1 MKLRHQGRLRRQQYF
16 YMVLTIGIGILI
28 GLLGASEAVPAY
40 PGYTVT
46 LDGQPFLANQK
57 LYRVE
62 KAPMVPLSAFA
73 KTIGAESTWFP
84 ESQEVTLYRNNSY
97 MRFKLGTVQA
107 YHNGNPIALSTAPI
121 TIDKQIY
128 VPLMP
133 LAKAFDLNYAS
144 SDSDILLKTRNT
156 TRVYFINDNYLE
168 TQFFPEFAYTLGLPF
183 GWEKLSKNVY
193 GFNDELDDYNLRL
206 GKVDLTTVKAQDLY
220 SYRDL
225 LKTELQKQYGNQL
238 TLKGEGS
245 LTYNKIVVEYL
256 NYQLVQ
262 PEGARLYETFL
273 VAKDNQIYTFDASY
287 PATADLK
294 YLSTLYRDVMSTLAF
309 PSRTIQRQHEY
320 YVELS
325 PFLSLGM
332 QLTSSIHSNVEVME
346 TVPFMGSLE
355 HHRKISSLYAIV
367 TKDNQTLSLAIP
379 IADDGSFNTLLH
391 TPFGTGKHNFEI
403 IARPEDGSADQ
414 TLMEFSAINL
424 SSRTTR
430 YRIPTKYIRSDS
442 PEIVSLAQ
450 SLTTDKQ
457 SSYFRAKA
465 LFDWVVD
472 NIQPEFGLPSR
483 VLNLNVNPPRQLTQI
498 LTDEQATPIEYNLL
512 LAGLLR
518 SLNFEAKVVSA
529 ERNAQLSFFVEA
541 YINGRWVVMDPVN
554 AVLAETY
561 PLLTDFEATKVP
573 TPLNQF
579 RTFHYIPQ
587 KDYQSLFDAFKEVE

>member
-1 MKLRHQGRLRRQQYF
+1 MRLRHQPRMRRHQYF
-16 YMVLTIGIGILI
+16 YIVLMIGIGILL
-28 GLLGASEAVPAY
+28 GLLGASEAEPAY
-40 PGYTVT
+40 PSYAIT
-46 LDGQPFLANQK
+46 LDGQPYLEAHK
-57 LYRVE
+57 LYRISDV
-62 KAPMVPLSAFA
+62 PMVPLNAFA
-73 KTIGAESTWFP
+73 KSIGAQSTWFP
-84 ESQEVTLYRNNSY
+84 ESEEVTLYRSNSF

-107 YHNGNPIALSTAPI
+107 YHNGNPIALSTAPV

-133 LAKAFDLNYAS
+133 LAKAFDLNYS
-144 SDSDILLKTRNT
+144 VSGSGIQLTSRNT

-183 GWEKLSKNVY
+183 GWEKLSENVY

-245 LTYNKIVVEYL
+245 LAFNKIDVEYL

-309 PSRTIQRQHEY
+309 PSNTIQRQHEY
-320 YVELS
+320 YVEHS
-325 PFLSLGM
+325 PFLSLGL
-332 QLTSSIHSNVEVME
+332 QLTSNLHSNIEVME

-355 HHRKISSLYAIV
+355 HYKKISTLYAIV
-367 TKDNQTLSLAIP
+367 TKDDQTLSLAIP
-379 IADDGSFNTLLH
+379 VADDGSFNTLLH

-414 TLMEFSAINL
+414 TLLEFSAINL

-430 YRIPTKYIRSDS
+430 YRIPTKYIQSDA
-442 PEIVSLAQ
+442 PEIVALAQ
-450 SLTTDKQ
+450 TLTADKQ

-465 LFDWVVD
+465 LFDWIVD
-472 NIQPEFGLPSR
+472 NIEPQFGLPRR

-498 LTDEQATPIEYNLL
+498 LTDERATPIEYNLL

-529 ERNAQLSFFVEA
+529 QRNAQLSFFVEA

-554 AVLAETY
+554 AVLAEAY